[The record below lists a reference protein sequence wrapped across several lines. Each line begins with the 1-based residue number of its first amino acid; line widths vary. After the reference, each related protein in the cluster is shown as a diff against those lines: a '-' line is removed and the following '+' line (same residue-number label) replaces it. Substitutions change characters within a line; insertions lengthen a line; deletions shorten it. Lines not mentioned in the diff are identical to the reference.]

1 MNLFFI
7 DWKLLGF
14 TTGTAL
20 LIGLSSGNYWF
31 WFCMAMLTYIVVQS
45 IHIRELATWVSK
57 GSKLESAP
65 DLPEFFG
72 DIVSKIYR
80 IRRSDRKRYKR
91 TKAKLE
97 WFNKTAEFHPDATV
111 ILNSELEVIWANAKS
126 SELLNIAN
134 GRDNGLRILN
144 IYRDPALTGLFKHL
158 TTTNEVEI
166 RSPLFSNVTL
176 AIRATPFADG
186 DVFVTARDISARIE
200 NQRSRRAFVDNASH
214 ELRTPLTVINGYLE
228 MLDDDPSLVEHV
240 QHQVKTMREQSQQ
253 MVNIVQDM
261 LTLSKLEGTELMP
274 NQGEWI
280 DLSAHIESWV
290 KAAAETGRFDHHTL
304 DLELDR
310 DVRALVIASEIES
323 VYTNLINNA
332 VAYTPAGSRIQVR
345 LNIKADYLRLAVI
358 DNGPGIPARHLPHL
372 MERFYR
378 VDSGRSRQSGGTGL
392 GLAICKH
399 VMQRHGG
406 TLTVKSRLGRGT
418 VFTATLPSKRVTTI
432 DQSRS

>member
-1 MNLFFI
+1 MNLLFI
-7 DWKLLGF
+7 DWKLLGL
-14 TTGTAL
+14 TTGIAL
-20 LIGLSSGNYWF
+20 LIGLSIGNYWF
-31 WFCMAMLTYIVVQS
+31 WLCMALLAYIVVQS
-45 IHIRELATWVSK
+45 IQIRELANWVSK
-57 GSKLESAP
+57 GSRLEAAP

-72 DIVSKIYR
+72 DIVSKVYR
-80 IRRSDRKRYKR
+80 IRRSDRKRYQR

-126 SELLNIAN
+126 SELLSITN

-144 IYRDPALTGLFKHL
+144 IYRDPALTGLFKNL
-158 TTTNEVEI
+158 DTTREVEI
-166 RSPLFSNVTL
+166 RSPVFSGVTL

-228 MLDDDPSLVEHV
+228 LMEDDPSLAEHV
-240 QHQVKTMREQSQQ
+240 QGQVKTMREQSQQ
-253 MVNIVQDM
+253 MVNIVKDM
-261 LTLSKLEGTELMP
+261 LTLSKLEGTELTS

-280 DLSAHIESWV
+280 DLSTQIENWV
-290 KAAAETGRFDHHTL
+290 KAASEAGRFDHHKL
-304 DLELDR
+304 ELELDNNL
-310 DVRALVIASEIES
+310 RALVIPSEIES

-332 VAYTPAGSRIQVR
+332 VAYTPAGSQIQVR
-345 LNIKADYLRLAVI
+345 LNLKADYLRLSVI

-399 VMQRHGG
+399 VIQRHGG

-418 VFTATLPSKRVTTI
+418 VFTATLPANRVK
-432 DQSRS
+432 SNAN